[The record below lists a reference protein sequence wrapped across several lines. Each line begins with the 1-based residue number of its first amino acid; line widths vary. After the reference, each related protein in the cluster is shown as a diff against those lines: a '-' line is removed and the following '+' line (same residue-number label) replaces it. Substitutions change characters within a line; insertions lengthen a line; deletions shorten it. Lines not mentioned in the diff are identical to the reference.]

1 MINGSVVA
9 PTDMMSEK
17 ESLEAFLDG
26 AKLAY
31 SAAME
36 LAKEDVAEWE
46 NIAST
51 MRALHDG
58 CKKLYDM
65 KAMSRFETLMATNL
79 KANPKGFIH

>member
-1 MINGSVVA
+1 MIKGSVVA
-9 PTDMMSEK
+9 PTDIMSER

-36 LAKEDVAEWE
+36 LSANDAPEWE
-46 NIAST
+46 NIATT

-58 CKKLYDM
+58 CKQLYDM
-65 KAMSRFETLMATNL
+65 KSMSRFETLMAASI
-79 KANPKGFIH
+79 KANPNGFIH